1 MKTSSVLASLAV
13 VLGAQGAVVP
23 PCVHCRQDSCMDA
36 VVQSECGDYLVIVE
50 TPATETVFETA
61 YATVVPTQV
70 SLVTLSTTVINNI
83 TTTIPVLAY
92 QTVDY
97 TVTVTEAATATS
109 TVFETQTIT
118 AQPAPTAVKRGV
130 IEEDYDMPEYAAAC
144 TDIFQYSSACSCVGF
159 TPSTSTA
166 ATPYTTSTL
175 TSTVTPFTS
184 TVLSTIETIS
194 FTEIGNT
201 IPLTTTTATVTVS
214 QAVETV
220 SVTTTVATASTTE
233 VAYTTVTPVPAPTP
247 TVYITIGEDAFVEDI
262 RIPPGAHIGVI
273 LTIRQTILPARLAVD
288 PISGSVDLIQTPA
301 TIDTY
306 SLYHYAQNTGYSY
319 LQLTTQRVASIIGV
333 AKARCSLDE
342 AGEFTCLH
350 NGLPAELWLCGRH
363 TAVVFPESGSRFQAA
378 CASGAR
384 RVNAFAVPV

>member
-1 MKTSSVLASLAV
+1 MATTWLL
-13 VLGAQGAVVP
+13 LRRLP
-23 PCVHCRQDSCMDA
+23 PSKSPLTTDA
-36 VVQSECGDYLVIVE
+36 CGDVDSHRTI
-50 TPATETVFETA
+50 FETA

-92 QTVDY
+92 ETVDY
-97 TVTVTEAATATS
+97 TVTVTEDATATS

-130 IEEDYDMPEYAAAC
+130 VEEDYDMPEYAAAC

-166 ATPYTTSTL
+166 ATPFTTSTL
-175 TSTVTPFTS
+175 TSTVTPSTS
-184 TVLSTIETIS
+184 TILSTIETIS

-201 IPLTTTTATVTVS
+201 ISLITTTATVTVS

-220 SVTTTVATASTTE
+220 SVTNTVATASTTD

-247 TVYITIGEDAFVEDI
+247 TVYITVGENAFAEDI
-262 RIPPGAHIGVI
+262 RIPPGAQIGVI
-273 LTIRQTILPARLAVD
+273 FTIRQTILPARLAID

-301 TIDTY
+301 TLDTY
-306 SLYHYAQNTGYSY
+306 SLYYYAQNAGYSY
-319 LQLTTQRVASIIGV
+319 LQLTTSRVASIVGV
-333 AKARCSLDE
+333 TKARCSLDE

-350 NGLPAELWLCGRH
+350 NGQPAELWLCGRH
-363 TAVVFPESGSRFQAA
+363 TAVVFPESGSRFQTG
-378 CASGAR
+378 CVSGAR